1 MMNERRKQCPFCT
14 LMYGPDQRRDD
25 ITTGFNDE
33 WIAVKDNYPVT
44 EGHTLLIPLRHIESP
59 FELWGDEMLA
69 FIRLLKAQKR
79 QLISNDESIEGFNI
93 GFNAGTAAGQT
104 IPHVHCHMIPRRFGD
119 VDDPIGGVRNV
130 IPGKGNYHKFP
141 DPKRKNSRK

>member
-1 MMNERRKQCPFCT
+1 
-14 LMYGPDQRRDD
+14 MYGPDQRRDD